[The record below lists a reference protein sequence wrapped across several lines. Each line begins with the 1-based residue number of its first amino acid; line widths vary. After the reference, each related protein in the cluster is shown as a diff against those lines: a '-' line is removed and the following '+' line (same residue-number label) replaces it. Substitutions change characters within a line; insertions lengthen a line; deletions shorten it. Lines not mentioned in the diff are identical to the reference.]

1 MDLDIKLVPLWNC
14 ELPKERAIAPV
25 FSCIWFGTV
34 FVHLPKG
41 VYFKFEA
48 QTTFLL
54 SGSGLPVLRP
64 SSGSPNH
71 QVKLLKG
78 SQQRSH
84 MIYSMTYLTLKGQ
97 GQRWRGK
104 LGGSYNN
111 LGKR

>member
-1 MDLDIKLVPLWNC
+1 MDLDIKLVPLWNW
-14 ELPKERAIAPV
+14 ELPPKRAIAPI
-25 FSCIWFGTV
+25 FSCIRFRNV
-34 FVHLPKG
+34 FVHLRKD
-41 VYFKFEA
+41 VYFKLEA

-71 QVKLLKG
+71 QVKLLK
-78 SQQRSH
+78 SFQQRSH
-84 MIYSMTYLTLKGQ
+84 MIYSMTYLTLKRQ
-97 GQRWRGK
+97 GQKQRGK